1 MNQDIE
7 NDNDVFASMKSIF
20 GLPPEDG
27 FIPCRICG
35 NHLCREDLS
44 LLDVRKTNVASKH
57 THVDGAGTQFK
68 GMKEDLDK
76 VLATSEKQRRNL
88 TSKQAYKIARNQL
101 LKSRAGLVLGGGLT
115 AYSLYQTIKDIFGD
129 EKKENNENYF

>member
-1 MNQDIE
+1 KRRRKPTPIQKIKNRVLPDI
-7 NDNDVFASMKSIF
+7 KTQ
-20 GLPPEDG
+20 
-27 FIPCRICG
+27 
-35 NHLCREDLS
+35 DLS
-44 LLDVRKTNVASKH
+44 LLEVRKTNVASKH

-101 LKSRAGLVLGGGLT
+101 LKSRVGGAIGVGLT
-115 AYSLYQTIKDIFGD
+115 AYSAYESLKEIFGEPKD
-129 EKKENNENYF
+129 VKDKYF